1 MRKAPAV
8 LLLAALLL
16 SGCNL
21 IYKQPLFQGNL
32 LDKKNVEQLTPGMT
46 RDQVVSL
53 LGTPPVADPF
63 HADRWDFVATER
75 RDHGDTQVKN
85 LTLWFENDALAK
97 MEGEYF
103 PEQDA
108 ALLKEIREFGFY
120 NLPKEK
126 DEDKRRGR

>member
-32 LDKKNVEQLTPGMT
+32 LDKKNVEQLQPGMT
-46 RDQVVSL
+46 REQVVSL
-53 LGTPPVADPF
+53 LGTPPLADPF
-63 HADRWDFVATER
+63 HANRWDYVATER

-108 ALLKEIREFGFY
+108 ALLTELREFGFR

-126 DEDKRRGR
+126 DKDKGRR

>member
-32 LDKKNVEQLTPGMT
+32 LDKKNVEQLQPGMT
-46 RDQVVSL
+46 REQVVSL
-53 LGTPPVADPF
+53 LGTPPLADPF
-63 HADRWDFVATER
+63 HANRWDYVATER

-85 LTLWFENDALAK
+85 LTLWFETDALAK

-108 ALLKEIREFGFY
+108 ALLTELREFGFR

-126 DEDKRRGR
+126 DKDKGRR

>member
-16 SGCNL
+16 SGCGL

-32 LDKKNVEQLTPGMT
+32 LDKKNVEQLQPGMT
-46 RDQVVSL
+46 REQVVSL
-53 LGTPPVADPF
+53 LGTPPLADPF
-63 HADRWDFVATER
+63 HANRWDYVATER

-108 ALLKEIREFGFY
+108 ALLTELREFGFR

-126 DEDKRRGR
+126 DKDKGRR

>member
-16 SGCNL
+16 SGCGL

-32 LDKKNVEQLTPGMT
+32 LDKKNVEQLQPGMT
-46 RDQVVSL
+46 REQVVSL
-53 LGTPPVADPF
+53 LGTPPLADPF
-63 HADRWDFVATER
+63 HADRWDYVATER

-85 LTLWFENDALAK
+85 LTLWFENGTLAK

-108 ALLKEIREFGFY
+108 QLLTELRAFGFY

-126 DEDKRRGR
+126 DKDKRGR

>member
-8 LLLAALLL
+8 LLLASLLL

-32 LDKKNVEQLTPGMT
+32 LDKKNVEQLQPGMT

-63 HADRWDFVATER
+63 HADRWDYVATER

-85 LTLWFENDALAK
+85 LTLWFENGALAK

-108 ALLKEIREFGFY
+108 TLLTELREFGFY
-120 NLPKEK
+120 NLPKDK
-126 DEDKRRGR
+126 DQDKRR